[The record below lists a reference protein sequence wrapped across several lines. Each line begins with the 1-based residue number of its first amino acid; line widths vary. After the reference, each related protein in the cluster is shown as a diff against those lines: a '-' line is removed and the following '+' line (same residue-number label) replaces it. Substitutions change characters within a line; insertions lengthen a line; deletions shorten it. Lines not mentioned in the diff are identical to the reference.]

1 MVRTPEPYAKVEN
14 QLAGSKILVV
24 DDELT
29 ILNVIR
35 AYLEKSG
42 YVVYVAEIGTQALQ
56 LFENLQPDL
65 LILDLM
71 LPDLSGEEVCRTI
84 RRTSNVPILMLTAK
98 SNEDDKV
105 NGLLIGAD
113 DYLTKPF
120 SPRELTARVVS
131 LLRRAQIQQPKER
144 NMIQLGQ
151 ELTIDLEDHEVFL
164 KGESVY
170 LTPIE
175 FKLLVTLAK
184 HPKRVFSRME
194 LINQIQGYA
203 FEGYERTVDVHIK
216 NLRQKIGD
224 DPKQPRYI
232 KTVFGVGYKF
242 QVMQDE

>member
-1 MVRTPEPYAKVEN
+1 MA
-14 QLAGSKILVV
+14 AFKILVV
-24 DDELT
+24 DDEPN

-35 AYLEKSG
+35 AYLEKNG
-42 YVVYVAEIGTQALQ
+42 YVVYVAETGTNGLQ

-65 LILDLM
+65 IILDLM
-71 LPDLSGEEVCRTI
+71 LPDMSGEEICRTV
-84 RRTSNVPILMLTAK
+84 RRTSNIPILMLTAK
-98 SNEDDKV
+98 SNEDDKI

-113 DYLTKPF
+113 DYVTKPF

-131 LLRRAQIQQPKER
+131 LLRRSQTQEVKDR
-144 NMIQLGQ
+144 QLLQFGND
-151 ELTIDLEDHEVFL
+151 LIIDLEHHEVFL
-164 KGESVY
+164 KGELVY

-203 FEGYERTVDVHIK
+203 FDGYERTVDVHIK

-224 DPKQPRYI
+224 DPKHPAYI
-232 KTVFGVGYKF
+232 ATVFGVGYKF
-242 QVMQDE
+242 QVTPHE

>member
-1 MVRTPEPYAKVEN
+1 MA
-14 QLAGSKILVV
+14 AFKILVV
-24 DDELT
+24 DDEPN
-29 ILNVIR
+29 ILNVIQ

-42 YVVYVAEIGTQALQ
+42 YVVYVAETGTTALQ

-65 LILDLM
+65 MILDLM
-71 LPDLSGEEVCRTI
+71 LPDMSGEEICRTI
-84 RRTSNVPILMLTAK
+84 RRTSNIPILMLTAK

-113 DYLTKPF
+113 DYVTKPF

-131 LLRRAQIQQPKER
+131 LLRRSQAQETKER
-144 NMIQLGQ
+144 EFLQFDHN
-151 ELTIDLEDHEVFL
+151 LTVDLENHEVFL
-164 KGESVY
+164 KGEPVY

-203 FEGYERTVDVHIK
+203 FDGYERTVDVHIK

-224 DPKQPRYI
+224 DPKHPTYI
-232 KTVFGVGYKF
+232 STVFGVGYKF
-242 QVMQDE
+242 QVTHHE

>member
-1 MVRTPEPYAKVEN
+1 MAV
-14 QLAGSKILVV
+14 SKILVV

-35 AYLEKSG
+35 AYLEKSE
-42 YVVYVAEIGTQALQ
+42 YVVYVAETGIQALQ

-131 LLRRAQIQQPKER
+131 LLRRAQMQEPKER
-144 NMIQLGQ
+144 NTIQLGQ
-151 ELTIDLEDHEVFL
+151 ELTIDLEDHEVFM
-164 KGESVY
+164 KGEPVY

-194 LINQIQGYA
+194 LINQIQGYT

-224 DPKQPRYI
+224 DPKQPKYI

>member
-1 MVRTPEPYAKVEN
+1 MAV
-14 QLAGSKILVV
+14 SKILVV

-42 YVVYVAEIGTQALQ
+42 YVVYVAETGIQALQ

-131 LLRRAQIQQPKER
+131 LLRRAQMQEPKER
-144 NMIQLGQ
+144 NTIQLGQ
-151 ELTIDLEDHEVFL
+151 ELTIDLEDHEVFM
-164 KGESVY
+164 KGEPVY

-224 DPKQPRYI
+224 DPKQPKYI